1 MEKMSFEEFK
11 KWSGKNVKSYLPTK
25 YKKVKPRF
33 ENMTKHDI
41 SYHGMIMRPENEQV
55 SSVINLDM
63 FYDRYLMGDDPDL
76 LLPEMAE
83 IVLTKPPIRSA
94 GDVGALFDYK
104 KTKKQLFI
112 RVLNLEDAGDR
123 LDSIP
128 HRVEG
133 EFVIT
138 YSIRFEYDSKLYGS
152 ALIDNDLLCR
162 YGITLE
168 QLHKDAV
175 KNAAVIMP
183 ACFDSIKEISGKTKA
198 SIPEDIVIPESI
210 SSMLIVS
217 DLYSK
222 AGSAVLFYPNTL
234 KKIAE
239 KLGGDFYVIPYSE
252 KCSIAFPAEYID
264 EIEEYLNFI
273 SITYDPD
280 NDGNILSHN
289 LYMYDS
295 DEQNLKCMKS
305 LK

>member
-11 KWSGKNVKSYLPTK
+11 KWSGKNVKSYLPAK

-41 SYHGMIMRPENEQV
+41 SYHGMIMRPENERV

-83 IVLTKPPIRSA
+83 IVLTKPPIKST

-152 ALIDNDLLCR
+152 ALIDNDLLSR

-252 KCSIAFPAEYID
+252 KCSIAFSAEYID